1 MRTVELALRDRV
13 AVVSASSQGIGRAI
27 AIAFA
32 AEGAHLAL
40 CARTSA
46 MLVSLAH
53 EIREHYGVRVYAESL
68 DVRESEAIARFVS
81 STAST
86 FGGVDICVTNAGG
99 PPAKAFLATTS
110 ADWDDA
116 FALNLRSAADFARAC
131 IPHMQKKG
139 WGRIVTISSV
149 AVRQPQPDL
158 VLSNAIR
165 AGVMGLVRTLAND
178 FGKDG
183 ITVNN
188 VAPGYTATERVK
200 QLAAQRAAA
209 SGKSEFEIEQLWV
222 SQIPLNRMGRP
233 EEIADAVVW
242 LASERASFVTGQTLL
257 VDGGMYKGL

>member
-1 MRTVELALRDRV
+1 MELALRNRV

-32 AEGAHLAL
+32 SEGAHLAI
-40 CARTSA
+40 CARNTEI
-46 MLVSLAH
+46 LVSLAH
-53 EIREHYGVRVYAESL
+53 EIRERYGVRVHAESL
-68 DVRESEAIARFVS
+68 DVRESEAIVRFVS
-81 STAST
+81 SAASAL
-86 FGGVDICVTNAGG
+86 GGIDICVTNAGG
-99 PPAKAFLATTS
+99 PPVKAFLATTC
-110 ADWDDA
+110 ADWDNA
-116 FALNLRSAADFARAC
+116 FTLNLRSAADFAKAC
-131 IPHMQKKG
+131 IPYMQRNG
-139 WGRIVTISSV
+139 WGRIVTITSV
-149 AVRQPQPDL
+149 TVRQPQPEL

-188 VAPGYTATERVK
+188 VAPGYTATARVK

-209 SGKSEFEIEQLWV
+209 LGKSVSEIEQVWV

>member
-1 MRTVELALRDRV
+1 MELALRNRV

-32 AEGAHLAL
+32 SEGAHLAI
-40 CARTSA
+40 CARNSEI
-46 MLVSLAH
+46 LVSLAR
-53 EIREHYGVRVYAESL
+53 EIREHYGVRVHAESL
-68 DVRESEAIARFVS
+68 DVRQSEAIEHFVS
-81 STAST
+81 SAASAL
-86 FGGVDICVTNAGG
+86 GGIDICVTNAGG

-116 FALNLRSAADFARAC
+116 FTLNLRSAADFAKAC
-131 IPHMQKKG
+131 IPYMQRNG
-139 WGRIVTISSV
+139 WGRIVTITSV
-149 AVRQPQPDL
+149 TVRQPQPEL

-165 AGVMGLVRTLAND
+165 TGIMGLVRTLAND
-178 FGKDG
+178 FAKDG

-188 VAPGYTATERVK
+188 VAPGYTATARVK
-200 QLAAQRAAA
+200 QLAAQYAAA
-209 SGKSEFEIEQLWV
+209 SGKSVSEIEQVWV